1 MFNKKTK
8 RKKGSALVEFVIIIP
23 VIYLAAWSCMFIIF
37 YSMSQNTLHQAAN
50 EGARILTQELRGNTG
65 NIPNT
70 DEVKTLLANKVE
82 VSANSFHY
90 VLLFHD
96 ASGKA
101 TTPQVIIEPSSGDCL
116 KEVQNKER
124 VICAQT
130 EKGTSNGIEQQQI
143 VVVIRAKFQQIG
155 NSIPG
160 LSDKTYST
168 GKGTS
173 EKEFSGRFN
182 YWKN

>member
-37 YSMSQNTLHQAAN
+37 YSMAQNTLHQAAN

-65 NIPNT
+65 SIPNT
-70 DEVKTLLANKVE
+70 DEVKSLLAKKVAISASSFRYALLFRDESNKE
-82 VSANSFHY
+82 VS
-90 VLLFHD
+90 
-96 ASGKA
+96 
-101 TTPQVIIEPSSGDCL
+101 PQIIIEPASGDCL

-130 EKGTSNGIEQQQI
+130 EKGISNGIEQQQI
-143 VVVIRAKFQQIG
+143 VVVIRAKFETIG
-155 NSIPG
+155 NGIPG
-160 LSDKTYST
+160 LSDKTYT
-168 GKGTS
+168 IGKD
-173 EKEFSGRFN
+173 
-182 YWKN
+182 